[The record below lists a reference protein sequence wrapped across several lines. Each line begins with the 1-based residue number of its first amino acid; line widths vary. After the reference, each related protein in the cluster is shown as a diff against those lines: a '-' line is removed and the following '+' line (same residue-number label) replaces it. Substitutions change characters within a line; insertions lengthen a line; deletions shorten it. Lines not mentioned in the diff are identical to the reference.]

1 MKKWFL
7 GLMVFLSLVDNS
19 VAQID
24 TFTIMQ
30 YNLLMYPLNNPN
42 KGIYMR
48 PILNYLQPDIITLN
62 ELTNISAVDSLYSS
76 GIDTAK
82 YAFGTFFSDGTL
94 GNAIVYN
101 KQRLAQASSRVMLTS
116 PRKTQI
122 YKLYNI
128 QQDFQAYPDTVFMT
142 FFIVHFKSSQGTT
155 NETTRLIQAQDI
167 RDYTRIFAPSNFIL
181 SGDFNMYRSSEPA
194 YQKLLETGD
203 LPFFDPIDRPGSW
216 NNNVTF
222 KDIHT
227 QSPRTTSFDGG
238 VTGGLDDRFDIIMV
252 AEEIMQGTGGIR
264 YIPNTYSAP
273 GNDGQHFNQSIVS
286 APANTSAPDSV
297 IQALHLMSD
306 HLPVVMK
313 IEMDPSNVTT
323 KVSSLSAKED
333 CCSGEISQVKLDQM
347 EYWQIMDMSGTVIR
361 TKDDSKVWNEGI
373 KSGIYILQQKCRFEE
388 TCSRKIFISG
398 K

>member
-7 GLMVFLSLVDNS
+7 GLIICLSLINS
-19 VAQID
+19 SAAQID

-30 YNLLMYPLNNPN
+30 YNLLMYPANNPN

-48 PILNYLQPDIITLN
+48 PILNYLQPDVITLN
-62 ELTNISAVDSLYSS
+62 ELTSIDAVDSLYSS
-76 GIDTAK
+76 GLDTSK
-82 YAFGTFFSDGTL
+82 YTFGTFFADGTL
-94 GNAIVYN
+94 GNGLIYN

-128 QQDFQAYPDTVFMT
+128 SQDFQAYPDTVFMT
-142 FFIVHFKSSQGTT
+142 FFAVHFKSSTGTT
-155 NETTRLIQAQDI
+155 NETTRLIQATDL
-167 RDYTRIFAPSNFIL
+167 RDYTRIFQPANFIL
-181 SGDFNMYRSSEPA
+181 GGDFNVYRSSEPA
-194 YQKLLETGD
+194 YQKLLEAGD
-203 LPFFDPIDRPGSW
+203 LPFIDPINRPGNW
-216 NNNVTF
+216 NNNASYQ
-222 KDIHT
+222 DIHT

-238 VTGGLDDRFDIIMV
+238 VTGGLDDRFDFIMV

-264 YIPNTYSAP
+264 YLPNTYTTP
-273 GNDGQHFNQSIVS
+273 GNDGQHFNKSIVS

-323 KVSSLSAKED
+323 KIASLPSKQE
-333 CCSGEISQVKLDQM
+333 CCSGEISQEKLDQM
-347 EYWQIMDMSGTVIR
+347 EFWQVLNMQGVVIR
-361 TKDDSKVWNEGI
+361 SKDDSKIWNEGI
-373 KSGIYILQQKCRFEE
+373 QSGIYIIKLKCRFEE
-388 TCSRKIFISG
+388 SCSQKIFISG